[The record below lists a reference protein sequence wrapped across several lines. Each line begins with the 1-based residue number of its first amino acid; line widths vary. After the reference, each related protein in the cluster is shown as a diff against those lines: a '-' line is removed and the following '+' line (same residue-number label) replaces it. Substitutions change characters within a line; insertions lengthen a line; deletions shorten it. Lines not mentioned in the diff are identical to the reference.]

1 MITPITIAAI
11 DNELPLLMSA
21 LAALAGVIAL
31 FWKIIHSN
39 HRETKERS
47 DQLEL
52 KLEENNAQLLNLT
65 EEMGKLKGRVSIAEE
80 ISPKLELIQEGI
92 TDLSGSVLKALGQ

>member
-1 MITPITIAAI
+1 VITPIIIAAI
-11 DNELPLLMSA
+11 DNEMTLLMSA

-47 DQLEL
+47 DQLEI

-80 ISPKLELIQEGI
+80 ISPKLDLIQEGI
-92 TDLSGSVLKALGQ
+92 TDLSGSVLQALGK

>member
-1 MITPITIAAI
+1 MITPIIIAAI
-11 DNELPLLMSA
+11 DNEMTLLMSA

-39 HRETKERS
+39 HRETKQRS
-47 DQLEL
+47 DQLEI

-80 ISPKLELIQEGI
+80 ISPKLDLIQEGI
-92 TDLSGSVLKALGQ
+92 TDLSGSVLQALGK

>member
-1 MITPITIAAI
+1 MITPIISTI
-11 DNELPLLMSA
+11 ESQTPLLISA
-21 LAALAGVIAL
+21 LTVLAGVIGL

-39 HRETKERS
+39 HKETKERS

-80 ISPKLELIQEGI
+80 ISPKLDLIQEGI
-92 TDLSGSVLKALGQ
+92 TDLSGSVLKALG